1 LTPTASIL
9 APFRYPM
16 FGLMWGAM
24 VISNIGNWMHEIAA
38 GWMMVEMTNSPV
50 LVALIQTASTIPV
63 LILTA
68 FAGAIGDRVDRRKLL
83 LSLQIFLC
91 IVAVALAA
99 LVWFDALTPFLLL
112 LCTFGLGIGFALAAP
127 ARQAIFPSLVPR
139 SHLTAA
145 IALNSVGFNAAR
157 AVGPA
162 LGGVILA
169 ALGAA
174 AAFLFNALSYLV
186 VAGVLR
192 KWKYEQPPRPA
203 GNQSVWAA
211 TGEGIRYS
219 WNTPSL
225 RACVLRA
232 VGYYLFACIVWGL
245 LPLITKDL
253 LGGDAHN
260 YGLYVACIGIG
271 AIGGGFLLPKLRQRL
286 SFDQL
291 LVSGTILSAA
301 CIVTLGLRPPEWTA
315 WVLFLLFGWAWVS
328 ILSSL
333 NTSVQLIAAETFRA
347 RVLAFYILVFSGSMG
362 IGAAIWGKVAQLLGL
377 DTAMFVAAAGLM
389 IALFALRRQAIEETE
404 APAPSAAD

>member
-1 LTPTASIL
+1 
-9 APFRYPM
+9 
-16 FGLMWGAM
+16 
-24 VISNIGNWMHEIAA
+24 
-38 GWMMVEMTNSPV
+38 
-50 LVALIQTASTIPV
+50 
-63 LILTA
+63 
-68 FAGAIGDRVDRRKLL
+68 
-83 LSLQIFLC
+83 
-91 IVAVALAA
+91 
-99 LVWFDALTPFLLL
+99 
-112 LCTFGLGIGFALAAP
+112 
-127 ARQAIFPSLVPR
+127 
-139 SHLTAA
+139 
-145 IALNSVGFNAAR
+145 
-157 AVGPA
+157 
-162 LGGVILA
+162 
-169 ALGAA
+169 
-174 AAFLFNALSYLV
+174 
-186 VAGVLR
+186 
-192 KWKYEQPPRPA
+192 
-203 GNQSVWAA
+203 
-211 TGEGIRYS
+211 
-219 WNTPSL
+219 L